1 MKSVILWNK
10 TSEKLPEQTHFHTG
24 VFNKKTGKEII
35 NIQEDECL
43 VIWKGKVKRSRYF
56 AETQTWEGHTKDQ
69 VPEYWIKIK
78 DILPEI
84 EK

>member
-1 MKSVILWNK
+1 MKSVI
-10 TSEKLPEQTHFHTG
+10 
-24 VFNKKTGKEII
+24 
-35 NIQEDECL
+35 
-43 VIWKGKVKRSRYF
+43 IWKGKVKRSRYF
-56 AETQTWEGHTKDQ
+56 WDTETWEGHTKDQ

>member
-10 TSEKLPEQTHFHTG
+10 TSEKLPEPTHFHTG
-24 VFNKKTGKEII
+24 VCNKKTGKEII
-35 NIQEDECL
+35 NIIDDECL

-56 AETQTWEGHTKDQ
+56 AETQTWEGHTQDQ

-78 DILPEI
+78 DIWPEI
-84 EK
+84 ER